1 MKGSSGVYGKESRAY
16 SGNTRCEVIRI
27 RKWNLHTKIAG
38 KTRIMCVCA
47 SDSGKKKTRERRTVV
62 ELGELQDQ
70 LVDIMWYIA
79 DDSGGRCED
88 KKNRDRQR

>member
-1 MKGSSGVYGKESRAY
+1 MRSHSYQEMEFTHK
-16 SGNTRCEVIRI
+16 
-27 RKWNLHTKIAG
+27 
-38 KTRIMCVCA
+38 
-47 SDSGKKKTRERRTVV
+47 DSGENENYVRVCLRQREKKTRERSTVV